1 MSGDR
6 LPSLDS
12 TMALIASRR
21 SIMPKDL
28 SGDPLQKTEVKNFN
42 ENFDDLST

>member
-1 MSGDR
+1 MDEKGDN

-28 SGDPLQKTEVKNFN
+28 SGEYLQRAEVDFI
-42 ENFDDLST
+42 L